1 MARVNCQPQT
11 SKYLVFNIHVHVH
24 VELNAL
30 PVAFLLLNLN
40 MSLHLIKPCKKLIV
54 RNEKISRVLMK

>member
-11 SKYLVFNIHVHVH
+11 SKYLVFNIHVH